1 MPEPTPRCMHFHIF
15 LQIYSCVLLEEFKF
29 TNFFHWSHKV
39 LEAFES
45 CGFSNFVV
53 VITSISNLI
62 VCKHA
67 ESAFGCLNGVQSNNT
82 THIFLLYKIFVMCI
96 NIPHDL
102 EEQRVMHLILMTKK
116 MIVLNQMFYKITL
129 HKFNDG

>member
-1 MPEPTPRCMHFHIF
+1 
-15 LQIYSCVLLEEFKF
+15 
-29 TNFFHWSHKV
+29 
-39 LEAFES
+39 
-45 CGFSNFVV
+45 
-53 VITSISNLI
+53 LI

-67 ESAFGCLNGVQSNNT
+67 KSAFGCLNGVQSNNT